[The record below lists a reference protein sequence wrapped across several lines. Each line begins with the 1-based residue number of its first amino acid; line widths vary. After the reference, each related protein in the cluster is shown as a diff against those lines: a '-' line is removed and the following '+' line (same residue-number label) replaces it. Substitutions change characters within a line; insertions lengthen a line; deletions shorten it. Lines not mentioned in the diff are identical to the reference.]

1 MRKLTVVQVVPA
13 MQGGGVERGT
23 LEVATALVQRG
34 HRSIVISGGGRM
46 VSALEATGSE
56 HITWPVGKKSLLGL
70 RLVPRLRHFLKQQHV
85 DILHARSRM
94 PAWIAY
100 LAWHGMNK
108 TQRPHFI
115 TTAHGQYSVNFYS
128 SVMTRGERVIAVSN
142 TIKDYLTNH
151 YPHLDPHKIQVIY
164 RGIDSNAFPYD
175 YKAGNQ
181 WLHHW
186 YEQYPQ
192 LLDSTIITL
201 PGRLSRLKGHGDFI
215 ELMSRLKLQGAN
227 VYGVVVGDAGSEHGD
242 YANEIMQLTQ
252 EKRLDNIIF
261 TGYRNDVREIYTVS
275 DMVLS
280 LSSKPESF
288 GRTVLEA
295 LSLGIPVIG
304 YDHGGVSEVLNAVF
318 PEGRVAVG
326 DLDALTQKVQQ
337 FIAAKPAV
345 TLMMRGTHPFPLKKM
360 LDDTLDAYEAIA
372 AGFPTAHGE

>member
-1 MRKLTVVQVVPA
+1 ME
-13 MQGGGVERGT
+13 GGGVERGT
-23 LEVATALVQRG
+23 LEIATALVQRG

-46 VSALEATGSE
+46 VSALEAIGSE
-56 HITWPVGKKSLLGL
+56 HITWPIGKKSLFTLH
-70 RLVPRLRHFLKQQHV
+70 LVLRLRHFLKHQHV

-100 LAWHGMNK
+100 LAWRGMNK

-115 TTAHGQYSVNFYS
+115 TTVHGQYSVNFYS

-142 TIKDYLTNH
+142 TIRQYLVNH
-151 YPHLDPHKIQVIY
+151 YPRLGANKIQVIY
-164 RGIDSNAFPYD
+164 RGIDGHAFPYG
-175 YKAGNQ
+175 YHAGTQ

-192 LLDSTIITL
+192 LLDSPVITL
-201 PGRLSRLKGHGDFI
+201 PGRLSRLKGHEDFI
-215 ELMSRLKLQGAN
+215 ELMAHLKQQGTN
-227 VYGVVVGDAGSEHGD
+227 IYGLVVGDANSQHGD
-242 YANEIMQLTQ
+242 YANEIMQLAQ
-252 EKRLDNIIF
+252 QKGLDNIIF

-275 DMVLS
+275 NIVLS

-304 YDHGGVSEVLNAVF
+304 YDHGGVGEVLSAVF
-318 PEGRVAVG
+318 PEGRVAVS

-337 FIAAKPAV
+337 FITTKPTVAV
-345 TLMMRGTHPFPLKKM
+345 MARGKHPFPLQKM
-360 LDDTLDAYEAIA
+360 LGDTLDVYETI
-372 AGFPTAHGE
+372 THER